1 MPLIRDILVL
11 LQNLPGVMWARSRLR
26 WPGLL
31 DFDSYSRLRNNM

>member
-1 MPLIRDILVL
+1 MPLMRDILVL

-31 DFDSYSRLRNNM
+31 DFGSYSRR